1 MKEMDN
7 IEFYR
12 DSIKL
17 ILDIQGSDG
26 SITWEKG
33 KKLDPWDHVEG
44 AMALSV
50 AGEIDAAKK
59 AYEWMQSNQEEVGGW
74 FSEYKSGAPSKR
86 RIETNFAAYICVG
99 IWHFYLITKDKD
111 FLEEYFPVLD
121 RAMQFVISM
130 QTEHGDILWA
140 LNEKG
145 STLDDS
151 LVTGSSSVYK
161 SLECFYAVKRLLDKD
176 LGNLKDQ
183 MGSLKK
189 AIIEKP
195 ERFDRGWKSK
205 DRFSMDWYYPILA
218 GVISGDEAKER
229 FRNREQEFIVEGMG
243 CKCVVEEPWVTV
255 AESSELV
262 MALATSGQ
270 LDRAKEIFSWL
281 HQWKDPEDNLYWT
294 GYVYPDKAF
303 WPIEK
308 PTWTAA
314 AVLLAADTLY
324 KFTHASEL
332 FLKDWSK

>member
-1 MKEMDN
+1 MDN

-33 KKLDPWDHVEG
+33 KKLDPWDHIEG

-50 AGEIDAAKK
+50 AGEIEGAKK
-59 AYEWMQSNQEEVGGW
+59 AYEWMQSYQEEVGGW

-176 LGNLKDQ
+176 LGNLKYQ
-183 MGSLKK
+183 MRFLKK
-189 AIIEKP
+189 AII
-195 ERFDRGWKSK
+195 
-205 DRFSMDWYYPILA
+205 
-218 GVISGDEAKER
+218 
-229 FRNREQEFIVEGMG
+229 
-243 CKCVVEEPWVTV
+243 
-255 AESSELV
+255 
-262 MALATSGQ
+262 
-270 LDRAKEIFSWL
+270 
-281 HQWKDPEDNLYWT
+281 
-294 GYVYPDKAF
+294 
-303 WPIEK
+303 
-308 PTWTAA
+308 
-314 AVLLAADTLY
+314 
-324 KFTHASEL
+324 
-332 FLKDWSK
+332 